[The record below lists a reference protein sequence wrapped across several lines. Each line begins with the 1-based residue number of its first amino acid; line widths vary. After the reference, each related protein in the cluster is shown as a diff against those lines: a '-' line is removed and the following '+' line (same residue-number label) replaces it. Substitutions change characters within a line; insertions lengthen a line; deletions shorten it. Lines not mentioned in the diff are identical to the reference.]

1 MKALK
6 FPRKGDLRHLINDWA
21 SLDKSI
27 RGWTQQVQYKNYV
40 SKLEPMRKDGS
51 DIEILKEVEF
61 GR

>member
-6 FPRKGDLRHLINDWA
+6 FPRKGDLRHLINEWA
-21 SLDKSI
+21 SMHD
-27 RGWTQQVQYKNYV
+27 WMQQVQCKNYV